1 MDIDLKRSEDLNM
14 PVLKNLSFLSK
25 YFIFSITFIVLILL
39 TLLVLDLETIVVIA
53 VVSSLFLSLILT
65 GLFIN
70 HEIKKPFHD
79 LKTISSKLAELGETN
94 INPVKDDLELKI
106 NELENILEVL
116 KMLKEK
122 SSPNIEILALYE
134 TISAISNRIISEL
147 STAKT
152 FKVNRNEFLGNVAHE
167 LRTPIFAIQLSLET
181 LIDGA
186 IEDEKVNIDF
196 LERANR
202 QADRLKELVDD
213 LISISKIETGMKLS
227 KRYFKQGDYIKGIIA
242 ELKDL
247 SDNKNVKVTFEDK
260 TSEDCEIFADGERLK
275 QVFINLIENAIKYTS
290 EDGNVI
296 VRAIEK
302 EKSVLFEIEDNGI
315 GIPEKDIPRIFE
327 RFYRVDKNRS
337 RDRGGSGLGLSIVKH
352 IVEIHSSNITVESQ
366 ENKGSVF
373 RFEIQK

>member
-1 MDIDLKRSEDLNM
+1 MPFLK
-14 PVLKNLSFLSK
+14 KLSFLTK
-25 YFIFSITFIVLILL
+25 YVILSATIIALTLIALLILNIETIVLI
-39 TLLVLDLETIVVIA
+39 A
-53 VVSSLFLSLILT
+53 VVFSFFVSLSLI
-65 GLFIN
+65 GFFFN
-70 HEIKKPFHD
+70 HEIRKPFHD
-79 LKTISSKLAELGETN
+79 FKTISYKLAETGEKNT
-94 INPVKDDLELKI
+94 NPVKDDLEIKI
-106 NELENILEVL
+106 NELNNILEVL
-116 KMLKEK
+116 NVFKENN
-122 SSPNIEILALYE
+122 SPNKEVVILYDSIAEI
-134 TISAISNRIISEL
+134 SKRILSEL

-152 FKVNRNEFLGNVAHE
+152 FRVNRNEFLGNVAHE

-186 IEDEKVNIDF
+186 IEDEKVNMDF

-202 QADRLKELVDD
+202 QAERLKELVDD

-227 KRYFKQGDYIKGIIA
+227 KRYFKHSDYLKGIIA

-260 TSEDCEIFADGERLK
+260 TSDECEIFADQERLK

-290 EDGNVI
+290 DRGNVT
-296 VRAIEK
+296 VRAIEN
-302 EKSVLFEIEDNGI
+302 EKSVLFEVEDNGI

-352 IVEIHSSNITVESQ
+352 IVEIHSSNISVESQ
-366 ENKGSVF
+366 ENKGSIF